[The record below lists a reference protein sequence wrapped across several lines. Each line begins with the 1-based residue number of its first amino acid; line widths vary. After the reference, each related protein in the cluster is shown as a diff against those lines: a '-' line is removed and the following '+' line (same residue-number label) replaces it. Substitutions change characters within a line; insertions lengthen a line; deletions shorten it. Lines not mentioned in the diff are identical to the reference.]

1 MANPLRPTQTEALA
15 EWARRIREN
24 REQVD
29 RVREVG
35 DGSDFY
41 APVAGRFRADPYR
54 TDDPSL
60 DVLRTLVAPGET
72 WLDVGA
78 GGGRYA
84 LPIALL
90 AKQIIALDPS
100 TGMLDILRDGMERH
114 GIHNIRIVQGR
125 WPPVE
130 NADILGHADVAL
142 ISHVGYDIED
152 IGPFLDALEAAAP
165 RCVAIF
171 MERPPASDANEL
183 WPEVHGEARI
193 ALPSLPE
200 FLALQPARGRLF
212 DVRLVPGI
220 RSTYTDPEQALAF
233 ARRQTWVKPGSP
245 KDQKLDALV
254 RERLRKASGRLTLS
268 DRPSRVGIVS
278 WESA

>member
-1 MANPLRPTQTEALA
+1 MPNALRPTASEALA
-15 EWARRIREN
+15 EWAQRVREN
-24 REQVD
+24 REQVE

-41 APVAGRFRADPYR
+41 GPVASRFRADPRR

-60 DVLRTLVAPGET
+60 DVLQTLVGSEEI

-84 LPIALL
+84 LPIALR
-90 AKQIIALDPS
+90 ARQVIALDPS
-100 TGMLDILRDGMERH
+100 VGMLDVLREGMTQH
-114 GIHNIRIVQGR
+114 GISNIRIVPGR
-125 WPPVE
+125 WPPVGLPDE
-130 NADILGHADVAL
+130 LGPADVAL
-142 ISHVGYDIED
+142 ISHVGYDIEE
-152 IGPFLDALEAAAP
+152 IGPFLDALEAAAS

-171 MERPPASDANEL
+171 MERPPAADVNEF

-200 FLALQPARGRLF
+200 FLALQLARGQLF
-212 DVRLVPGI
+212 DVRLAPGT

-233 ARRQTWVKPGSP
+233 ARRQTWVQPGSA
-245 KDQKLDALV
+245 KDRHLEALV
-254 RERLRKASGRLTLS
+254 RDRLTAPSGRLTLS

-278 WESA
+278 WRTG